1 MKKAT
6 CLFFISVFI
15 LASSS
20 YAQVK
25 PKTYSFTPFIGG
37 YSFDSEENLET
48 KPVFGVRLGYDINQR
63 WGIEGVFDY
72 LETEY
77 DRASIHTDAKVYG
90 YRLEALYHFMPE
102 NRLVPFVAAGLGG
115 RSIHYDQNVDNKSDF
130 LFDYGAG
137 FKYFFS
143 DRKALRGDVRHL
155 IVTDD
160 SLNNFEYGLGLS
172 FYFGGPKQP
181 VAKPVLDS
189 DHDGVTDDFDKCPN
203 TPTGVK
209 VDLNGCPLDTDKDG
223 VLDYLD
229 KCPGTPIGVKV
240 DLDGCPLD
248 TDKDG
253 VLDYLDKCPGT
264 PIGVKVDS
272 DGCPLDTDKD
282 GVLDYLDK
290 CPGTLIGVK
299 VDQDG
304 CPLDTDKDGVADYL
318 DKCPGT
324 PLGVKVD
331 ADGCPLDTDKDG
343 VPDYLDKCPGTPA
356 GVKVDQNGCEPPVA
370 KELLEK
376 GRATI
381 NIEFDTNKADVKP
394 KYQEELQ
401 KFADVM
407 KAYPKL
413 KVIIEGH
420 TDNVGAKD
428 YNQQLS
434 AKRAESVKNYLIK
447 TFGIEE
453 SRLTSK
459 GYGISKPIADNKT
472 KQGRQ
477 QNRRVEAVVD
487 SSIQ

>member
-229 KCPGTPIGVKV
+229 KCPGT
-240 DLDGCPLD
+240 
-248 TDKDG
+248 
-253 VLDYLDKCPGT
+253 
-264 PIGVKVDS
+264 
-272 DGCPLDTDKD
+272 
-282 GVLDYLDK
+282 
-290 CPGTLIGVK
+290 LIGVK